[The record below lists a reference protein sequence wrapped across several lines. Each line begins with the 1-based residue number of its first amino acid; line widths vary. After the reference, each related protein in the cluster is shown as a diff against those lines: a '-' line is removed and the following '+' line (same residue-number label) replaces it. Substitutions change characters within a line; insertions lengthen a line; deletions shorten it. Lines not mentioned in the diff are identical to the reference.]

1 MNSQSKLISIYQIF
15 HPPNMIIIVER
26 IGIIN
31 PLFQCL
37 VVIVIRFDILF
48 APAGFLDELCQLLLQ
63 LINRFLLSATHGVCE
78 GIV

>member
-48 APAGFLDELCQLLLQ
+48 APTGFLDELCQLLLQ
-63 LINRFLLSATHGVCE
+63 LLDRFLLFTAHGVCE
-78 GIV
+78 SIV